1 MKSGFKP
8 VLSVC
13 DNHSINRKLYRNISG
28 KTDSELMI
36 DPVIDNPYDSTR
48 KIVLS
53 HDSVHVMK
61 CLRNNWFR
69 KSSWKLDDNSNIS
82 WNLLQQ
88 LFEHEQELP
97 VRKAHPLSS
106 KALKPNNIDKQ
117 KVKLAYNVISWPVRN
132 ALLYYSETSPDQFPP
147 QDVKSTVCFMDA
159 ARNFFDVLNINHVK
173 KGPIS
178 SFTSKKVT
186 LLENLWQYF
195 EEINK
200 TGIFTAETYLALQ
213 QTINGSLQV
222 IKILLDSDPGNVK
235 VFTAWFQQDPIEEHF
250 GHQRTLSGCSYR
262 VTPLQFTQAERKLSN
277 LSSLATNATTSTSR
291 EKKHPLD
298 WNEEPFRNSKKFQVL
313 LSFNI
318 N

>member
-1 MKSGFKP
+1 
-8 VLSVC
+8 
-13 DNHSINRKLYRNISG
+13 
-28 KTDSELMI
+28 
-36 DPVIDNPYDSTR
+36 VIDNPYDTTK

-82 WNLLQQ
+82 WKLLQQ

-97 VRKAHPLSS
+97 IRKAHPLSS

-132 ALLYYSETSPDQFPP
+132 ALLYYSARSPNQFPP
-147 QDVKSTVCFMDA
+147 LDVQSTVCFMDA
-159 ARNFFDVLNINHVK
+159 VRTFFDILNINHVK

-178 SFTSKKVT
+178 SFSSKKISQ
-186 LLENLWQYF
+186 LEDLQKYF
-195 EEINK
+195 FQVNK
-200 TGIFTAETYLALQ
+200 TGIFTQETFLALQ
-213 QTINGSLQV
+213 QTISASLQV
-222 IKILLDSDPGNVK
+222 IKILLDSDPGKVQ

-262 VTPLQFTQAERKLSN
+262 VTPLQFVQAERKLNN
-277 LSSLATNATTSTSR
+277 LSSLATNATSSTSR
-291 EKKHPLD
+291 EKKRPLD
-298 WNEEPFRNSKKFQVL
+298 WNDEPFWNSKKAQVL
-313 LSFNI
+313 FATI
-318 N
+318 